1 MNNTTD
7 ANESVQESGEKTSGS
22 ASTSDSN
29 QMFVSDT
36 PIDEKIIQ
44 DSQLQLKCLVCG
56 KESRSRGYIYN
67 HVLRHGPP
75 RLRCGYCPATMYFPT
90 EAK

>member
-1 MNNTTD
+1 MT
-7 ANESVQESGEKTSGS
+7 NEAEASESMQEEDKSATGSSSAEGS
-22 ASTSDSN
+22 A
-29 QMFVSDT
+29 MFVSDT